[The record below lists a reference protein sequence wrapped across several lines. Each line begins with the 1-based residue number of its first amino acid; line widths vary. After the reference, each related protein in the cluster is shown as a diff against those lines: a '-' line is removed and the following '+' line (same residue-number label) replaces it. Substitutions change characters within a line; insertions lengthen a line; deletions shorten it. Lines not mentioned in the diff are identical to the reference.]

1 MTSIFGIKEQI
12 DHDPYLGR
20 QLVEE
25 CDHII
30 INHLHTDKNGV
41 EGTQVDADEPLTIN
55 EYLTL
60 RNGSASVLAVYG
72 PDKMVRKIETYP
84 AYGILPKNAEQTFAL
99 HGLMDPNIPL
109 VTITGKAGTGKTL
122 LALSAA
128 LEQRRGHKQVL
139 LSRPAIPLSNRDMGY
154 LPGDIKSKLD
164 PYMAPLFDNIGVI
177 REYASITQN
186 KALSKMQEEEKLV
199 IEPLAFIRGRSLRK
213 MFMIVDEAQ
222 NLTPH
227 EVKTIVT
234 RAGEGTKIVFTGDTD
249 QIDVPSLRHDNN
261 GLSYLIERMK
271 GQSLFSHVTL
281 EKSERS
287 GLAELAARLL

>member
-1 MTSIFGIKEQI
+1 
-12 DHDPYLGR
+12 
-20 QLVEE
+20 
-25 CDHII
+25 
-30 INHLHTDKNGV
+30 
-41 EGTQVDADEPLTIN
+41 
-55 EYLTL
+55 
-60 RNGSASVLAVYG
+60 
-72 PDKMVRKIETYP
+72 
-84 AYGILPKNAEQTFAL
+84 
-99 HGLMDPNIPL
+99 MDPNIPL

-122 LALSAA
+122 LALAAA
-128 LEQRRGHKQVL
+128 LEQRRVHKQVL
-139 LSRPAIPLSNRDMGY
+139 LSRPVIPLSNRDMGY

-177 REYASITQN
+177 REYASPVQN

-271 GQSLFSHVTL
+271 GQ
-281 EKSERS
+281 
-287 GLAELAARLL
+287 